1 MSDQPRYQL
10 RPDQARTLPAIR
22 EALSEGG
29 SVLVTAPTGFGKTV
43 VLSEIVRRS
52 AFKGIHT
59 DIVVHHEELIEQSVA
74 KIRDQTGIE
83 PGVVWQKRREWDA
96 PVRIISLGALAS
108 LDRLPNDV
116 PQAPLTCLDEA
127 HHGSA
132 PSWKRAIS
140 ILSPKW
146 LIGFT
151 ATPFRYDRE
160 PLSPEPFRQ
169 VIRTVTPQE
178 LIDIGVLVPPLIES
192 PVIADA
198 QGNPQP
204 INQAGNLPQIYVNAV
219 RYALSQERN
228 KIILFSSS
236 AGQMSPNEVGAATAE
251 QLRQLGIPASNISQN
266 LSSRERRRATAGFDA
281 MPTAVLI
288 SYMTL
293 TEGFDSTSVDC
304 VILGR
309 QTRSESTLIQMI
321 GRGLRSHPGKES
333 CLVIDFTGR
342 DDVYDIVNYWRL
354 DGEKAE
360 TESMERGQR
369 ETTSEEL
376 DALTATFPNLVNS
389 LAATQA
395 QYPWFRPFPDRRLQ
409 ALCLWDPERPEQ
421 GSTYVCVEPTA
432 KRRWTVYRL
441 NLPNDGNLVAG
452 RVASSGMDSRAA
464 ARFVSDIIGER
475 ARLISRNAHWRRQP
489 ASQPQRRVWQ
499 RINETP
505 PPTGL
510 TRGDA
515 SDAIA
520 KARFVQRVRS
530 SLL

>member
-1 MSDQPRYQL
+1 METPRYQL

-22 EALSEGG
+22 DALAESG

-52 AFKGIHT
+52 ALKGIHT
-59 DIVVHHEELIEQSVA
+59 DIVVHHEELIEQSVV

-83 PGVVWQKRREWDA
+83 PGVVWQKRKEWDA
-96 PVRIISLGALAS
+96 PVRVISLGALATLEHIPES
-108 LDRLPNDV
+108 ARP
-116 PQAPLTCLDEA
+116 APLACFDEA

-132 PSWKRAIS
+132 PSWRRAIEL
-140 ILSPKW
+140 LSPKW

-160 PLSPEPFRQ
+160 PLSPDPFRQ
-169 VIRTVTPQE
+169 IIRTVTPQE
-178 LIDIGVLVPPLIES
+178 LIEIGVLVPPVIES

-198 QGNPQP
+198 QGNRQP
-204 INQAGNLPQIYVNAV
+204 VNQAANLPQIYVNAV
-219 RYALSQERN
+219 RYALSQGRS

-236 AGQMSPNEVGAATAE
+236 AGDLSPNQVGAATAK
-251 QLRQLGIPASNISQN
+251 QLRELGIPASNVSQS

-309 QTRSESTLIQMI
+309 QSRSESTLIQMI
-321 GRGLRSHPGKES
+321 GRGLRSHPGKTD
-333 CLVIDFTGR
+333 CLIIDFTGR
-342 DDVYDIVNYWRL
+342 NDVYDIINYWRL
-354 DGEKAE
+354 DGDKPE
-360 TESMERGQR
+360 TESAESAER
-369 ETTSEEL
+369 EVTPKDL
-376 DALTATFPNLVNS
+376 DALSATFPSLVNS
-389 LAATQA
+389 LAATRA

-409 ALCLWDPERPEQ
+409 ALCLWDPEKPDQ

-432 KRRWTVYRL
+432 SHLWTVYRL
-441 NLPNDGNLVAG
+441 NLPSGATAAPG
-452 RVASSGMDSRAA
+452 RVSRAGMTSREA
-464 ARFVSDIIGER
+464 ARAVADVIGDR
-475 ARLISRNAHWRRQP
+475 SRLISRNAHWRRQP
-489 ASQPQRRVWQ
+489 ASQRQRRAWQ
-499 RINETP
+499 RINDSVP
-505 PPTGL
+505 PATL

-520 KARFVQRVRS
+520 KARFLETTRPA
-530 SLL
+530 LF